1 MSRAGLLQTRCLE
14 LMFIRPENLVSE
26 GPLGAFSKCVSCV
39 LTEERIEF
47 GHTARAV
54 TVEDFYHRGGIGP
67 TTAGGAASALI

>member
-1 MSRAGLLQTRCLE
+1 MLFPS
-14 LMFIRPENLVSE
+14 VY
-26 GPLGAFSKCVSCV
+26 SCV

-67 TTAGGAASALI
+67 TTAGGAVSALI